1 MKSYTVKRTNVTK
14 KIMKEASSPF
24 RFVSL
29 LFLSLSRSN
38 LLLLLSNK
46 TGRLVHNLD
55 PKLLRT
61 VNNELPAPCRHIVVD
76 HGCVL
81 TAVHQKKLEVTH
93 VGNVETELPI
103 SSLVLEATVSPI
115 PDLGLGCRTLELSAH
130 RVVNTMGLSP
140 PSLHVTKKKTG

>member
-1 MKSYTVKRTNVTK
+1 M
-14 KIMKEASSPF
+14 
-24 RFVSL
+24 
-29 LFLSLSRSN
+29 
-38 LLLLLSNK
+38 
-46 TGRLVHNLD
+46 
-55 PKLLRT
+55 
-61 VNNELPAPCRHIVVD
+61 VD
-76 HGCVL
+76 HSCIL

-140 PSLHVTKKKTG
+140 PSLHVKKEKDRLTKRGKWTLCGVYVVYPETADSVREEAVEALGNLLGLDSHCGYVFCGC